1 MEKFEIEKLRSLP
14 IEGVAERLGL
24 TVQRHKTRCPFH
36 DDSNPSLSFHLRTN
50 TYKCFVCDAHG
61 STIDLAMGVL
71 GKDFKETCQWLA
83 SEYHVIITGSYHCHP
98 ESPYCH
104 PEQPQCHPEL
114 VSGSENAQQQML
126 KQVQHDRGEQHD
138 NPEYIAQRYS
148 KYFERPFLNQAAR
161 AFLFTERRLHPS
173 VIRWC
178 KLTSWT
184 DRNGTSWLQI
194 PYFDSNGQLIGVQ
207 NRRLSH
213 CHPEHPTRH
222 PEQPHCHPELVSG
235 SENAQQQML
244 KQVQHDKGQD
254 QHDGEREHDIQPRFR
269 FPKGSRCKIYN
280 LPVLNLLKEG
290 EELWIA
296 EGCSDCWALL
306 SSGKKAVAIPSATL
320 LNVKDIEVLKG
331 LNLHMYPD
339 SDIPGEKLF
348 LQLKTY
354 CPGIVRHSLPESFK
368 DFSEWYMSSRTK

>member
-1 MEKFEIEKLRSLP
+1 MNKFELQKLKSLP
-14 IEGVAERLGL
+14 IEGVAQRLGL
-24 TVQRHKTRCPFH
+24 NVHRHKTRCPFH
-36 DDSNPSLSFHLRTN
+36 DDSNPSLSFHIRTN

-83 SEYHVIITGSYHCHP
+83 SEYNVIITDSYHCHP
-98 ESPYCH
+98 ESPHCH
-104 PEQPQCHPEL
+104 PERSE
-114 VSGSENAQQQML
+114 GSEYSFN
-126 KQVQHDRGEQHD
+126 VS
-138 NPEYIAQRYS
+138 RYE

-161 AFLFTERRLHPS
+161 AFLYEERKLDAR

-178 KLTSWT
+178 RLTSWT
-184 DRNGTSWLQI
+184 DRYDTSWLQI
-194 PYFDSNGQLIGVQ
+194 PYFDVNGNLIGVQ
-207 NRRLSH
+207 NRRL
-213 CHPEHPTRH
+213 
-222 PEQPHCHPELVSG
+222 G
-235 SENAQQQML
+235 
-244 KQVQHDKGQD
+244 KGE
-254 QHDGEREHDIQPRFR
+254 GPRFR

-290 EELWIA
+290 EELYIA

-354 CPGIVRHSLPESFK
+354 CPQLVRHQLPTNCK
-368 DFSEWYMSSRTK
+368 DYSEYSANHH

>member
-1 MEKFEIEKLRSLP
+1 MEKYEIEKLRNLP
-14 IEGVAERLGL
+14 IEGVAQRLGL
-24 TVQRHKTRCPFH
+24 NVQRHKTRCPFH
-36 DDSNPSLSFHLRTN
+36 DDSNPSLSFHIRTN

-83 SEYHVIITGSYHCHP
+83 SEHNVIITNFSHSHPEPPHCHP
-98 ESPYCH
+98 ERS
-104 PEQPQCHPEL
+104 E
-114 VSGSENAQQQML
+114 GSEYSFNAS
-126 KQVQHDRGEQHD
+126 
-138 NPEYIAQRYS
+138 RYE

-161 AFLFTERRLHPS
+161 AFLYEERKLDAR

-184 DRNGTSWLQI
+184 DRYGTSWLQI
-194 PYFDSNGQLIGVQ
+194 PYFDVNGNLIGVQ
-207 NRRLSH
+207 NRRL
-213 CHPEHPTRH
+213 
-222 PEQPHCHPELVSG
+222 G
-235 SENAQQQML
+235 
-244 KQVQHDKGQD
+244 KGE
-254 QHDGEREHDIQPRFR
+254 GPRFR

-280 LPVLNLLKEG
+280 LPILNLLKKG
-290 EELWIA
+290 EELYIA

-339 SDIPGEKLF
+339 SDITGEKLF

-354 CPGIVRHSLPESFK
+354 CPQLVRHQLPTNCK
-368 DFSEWYMSSRTK
+368 DYSEYYANHH

>member
-1 MEKFEIEKLRSLP
+1 MNKFELQKLKSLP
-14 IEGVAERLGL
+14 IEGVAQRLGL
-24 TVQRHKTRCPFH
+24 NVHRHKTHCPFH
-36 DDSNPSLSFHLRTN
+36 DDSNPSLSFHIRTN

-83 SEYHVIITGSYHCHP
+83 SEYNVIITDSYHCHP
-98 ESPYCH
+98 ESPHCH
-104 PEQPQCHPEL
+104 PERSE
-114 VSGSENAQQQML
+114 GSEYSFNAS
-126 KQVQHDRGEQHD
+126 
-138 NPEYIAQRYS
+138 RYE

-161 AFLFTERRLHPS
+161 AFLYEERKLDAR

-178 KLTSWT
+178 RLTSWT
-184 DRNGTSWLQI
+184 DRYDTSWLQI
-194 PYFDSNGQLIGVQ
+194 PYFDVNGNLIGVQ
-207 NRRLSH
+207 NRRL
-213 CHPEHPTRH
+213 
-222 PEQPHCHPELVSG
+222 G
-235 SENAQQQML
+235 
-244 KQVQHDKGQD
+244 KGE
-254 QHDGEREHDIQPRFR
+254 GPRFR

-354 CPGIVRHSLPESFK
+354 CPQLVRHQLPTNCK
-368 DFSEWYMSSRTK
+368 DYSEYYANHH

>member
-1 MEKFEIEKLRSLP
+1 
-14 IEGVAERLGL
+14 
-24 TVQRHKTRCPFH
+24 
-36 DDSNPSLSFHLRTN
+36 
-50 TYKCFVCDAHG
+50 
-61 STIDLAMGVL
+61 
-71 GKDFKETCQWLA
+71 
-83 SEYHVIITGSYHCHP
+83 
-98 ESPYCH
+98 
-104 PEQPQCHPEL
+104 
-114 VSGSENAQQQML
+114 ML

-138 NPEYIAQRYS
+138 RLEQHDKGQVQRDNPEYIAQKYS

-161 AFLFTERRLHPS
+161 AFLYEERKLDAR

-178 KLTSWT
+178 RLTSWT

-213 CHPEHPTRH
+213 CRPEHPTRH
-222 PEQPHCHPELVSG
+222 PEHPHCHPEQPHCHPENPHCHPEQPNCHPELVSG

-244 KQVQHDKGQD
+244 KQVQHDRREQHEKPIQHD
-254 QHDGEREHDIQPRFR
+254 RLEQHDGEREHEIQPRFR

-290 EELWIA
+290 EELYIA

-354 CPGIVRHSLPESFK
+354 CPQLVRHQLPTNCK
-368 DFSEWYMSSRTK
+368 DYSEYYANHH

>member
-1 MEKFEIEKLRSLP
+1 MEKYEIEKLRNLP
-14 IEGVAERLGL
+14 IEGVAQRLGL
-24 TVQRHKTRCPFH
+24 KVKRHKTRCPFH
-36 DDSNPSLSFHLRTN
+36 DDSNPSLSFHIRTN

-83 SEYHVIITGSYHCHP
+83 DEWSCLPSSRTFFGICNE
-98 ESPYCH
+98 
-104 PEQPQCHPEL
+104 
-114 VSGSENAQQQML
+114 QML
-126 KQVQHDRGEQHD
+126 KQVQHD
-138 NPEYIAQRYS
+138 NPEYIVQKYS

-161 AFLFTERRLHPS
+161 GFLYEERKLDAR

-184 DRNGTSWLQI
+184 DRYGTSWLQI
-194 PYFDSNGQLIGVQ
+194 PYFDVDGNLIGVQ
-207 NRRLSH
+207 NRRL
-213 CHPEHPTRH
+213 
-222 PEQPHCHPELVSG
+222 G
-235 SENAQQQML
+235 
-244 KQVQHDKGQD
+244 KGE
-254 QHDGEREHDIQPRFR
+254 GPRFR

-290 EELWIA
+290 EELYIA

-354 CPGIVRHSLPESFK
+354 CPQLVSHQLPTNCK
-368 DFSEWYMSSRTK
+368 DYSEYYANHH